1 MHFPED
7 HKLSKVYRVTGALVG
22 VALIIFAVLGYM
34 RGLGPFSTERETVL
48 ALGTSG
54 WLTTLSLVVGIGVL
68 AGAIIGGNTA
78 SWANVILGSLFILSG
93 VVHLVL
99 QRTTL
104 NFFNF
109 RMSNVIFS
117 FVVGLILLTAG
128 MYGRVSA
135 SLPPESPYSAERRG
149 ERAGAARSSDDVRDS
164 YVGSPMDADRGVDG
178 DGSPG

>member
-34 RGLGPFSTERETVL
+34 RGLSPFSTERETVL

-68 AGAIIGGNTA
+68 VGAIIGGNTA
-78 SWANVILGSLFILSG
+78 SWANIVFGAIFILSG

-99 QRTTL
+99 QRTEL

-117 FVVGLILLTAG
+117 FVVGIILLTAG

-135 SLPPESPYSAERRG
+135 SLPPDSPYYQERHGGQPAEG
-149 ERAGAARSSDDVRDS
+149 ESRVRES
-164 YVGSPMDADRGVDG
+164 YVGSPMDADRGEDG
-178 DGSPG
+178 NGSPR